1 MTTATRKRSKTTGGV
16 TLDRETL
23 LAAVKGVAA
32 AVPHKSPKPILQN
45 VLLHQGEL
53 RGSDLEL
60 QIAFGVPWT
69 DEPLLLPHARLRS
82 ILEAATGDE
91 VTLVRDGSACRVEV
105 GSGQWR
111 LPVEDPLEYPTWTPE
126 GLKPICRMPSDQ
138 FVRGVR
144 SVVYAHDNESSRYAL
159 GAVCVELVRKT
170 GKVHFV
176 ATDGR
181 RLSEFSAA
189 VPQDTNDS
197 QTLVPA
203 HAMLAI
209 AHLAA
214 GTEGGVQLETNGR
227 EMVAST
233 DEGSVT
239 ARLVDGRFPRW
250 TDVFPERQ
258 AKAAKVEIAALISA
272 TRAAAIVTS
281 EASKGVDFT
290 FTEHGI
296 TLAGQSAESGESRV
310 QCELLEPGEVC
321 TTKLDPRYV
330 VDFLKHLPA
339 DEPFV
344 EVEAVDHLSA
354 VVLRAGDVRG
364 VIMPLAKE

>member
-1 MTTATRKRSKTTGGV
+1 MTTATRKRPKTTGGV

-32 AVPHKSPKPILQN
+32 AVPNRSAKPILQN
-45 VLLHQGEL
+45 VLLHRGEL
-53 RGSDLEL
+53 RASDLEL
-60 QIAFGVPWT
+60 QIACGLPWT

-91 VTLVRDGSACRVEV
+91 VTLNHDGSACRVEV

-111 LPVEDPLEYPTWTPE
+111 LPVEDPLEFPAWTPE
-126 GLKPICRMPSDQ
+126 GLEPICRLPVEQLRS
-138 FVRGVR
+138 GVR

-159 GAVCVELVRKT
+159 GAVLVEMRDGV
-170 GKVHFV
+170 VHFV
-176 ATDGR
+176 STDGR
-181 RLSEFSAA
+181 RLSEFHADVDQA
-189 VPQDTNDS
+189 TDNS
-197 QTLVPA
+197 QSLVPA

-209 AHLAA
+209 AAI
-214 GTEGGVQLETNGR
+214 TDSKKRGVQLQTNGR
-227 EMVAST
+227 EIVAST
-233 DEGSVT
+233 DDGSVT

-281 EASKGVDFT
+281 EQSKGVDYT
-290 FTEHGI
+290 FTETGI

-310 QCELLEPGEVC
+310 QCEILEPGEVC
-321 TTKLDPRYV
+321 TTKLDPRFV
-330 VDFLKHLPA
+330 VDFLRHLPA

-344 EVEAVDHLSA
+344 EVEAVDHTSA

>member
-60 QIAFGVPWT
+60 QIAFGLPWT

-91 VTLVRDGSACRVEV
+91 VTLLRDGSACRVEV

-111 LPVEDPLEYPTWTPE
+111 LPVEDPLEYPAWTPE
-126 GLKPICRMPSDQ
+126 GLKPICRMPADQ

-144 SVVYAHDNESSRYAL
+144 SVVYAHDDESSRYAL
-159 GAVCVELVRKT
+159 GAVCVEMKKAT

-181 RLSEFSAA
+181 RLSEFSASID
-189 VPQDTNDS
+189 QDTDDS

-227 EMVAST
+227 EIVAST
-233 DEGSVT
+233 DDGSVT

-258 AKAAKVEIAALISA
+258 AKAAKVEIQALLSA

-281 EASKGVDFT
+281 EQSKGVDFT

-296 TLAGQSAESGESRV
+296 TLAGRSAESGESRV
-310 QCELLEPGEVC
+310 QCEILEPGEVC
-321 TTKLDPRYV
+321 ATKLDPRYV
-330 VDFLKHLPA
+330 VEFLKHLPA

-344 EVEAVDHLSA
+344 EVEAVDHTSA

>member
-1 MTTATRKRSKTTGGV
+1 MTTATKERRRSKTTGGV

-23 LAAVKGVAA
+23 LAAVKAVSA
-32 AVPHKSPKPILQN
+32 AVPHKSPKPILCN
-45 VLLHQGEL
+45 VILHQGEV
-53 RGSDLEL
+53 RASDLEL
-60 QIAFGVPWT
+60 QIASGLPWT
-69 DEPLLLPHARLRS
+69 DEPLLIPHARLRS

-91 VTLVRDGSACRVEV
+91 VTLVRDGSACLVEV

-111 LPVEDPLEYPTWTPE
+111 LPVEDPLEFPSWTPDA
-126 GLKPICRMPSDQ
+126 LKPICRLPADQ

-159 GAVCVELVRKT
+159 GAVCVEMKGGT
-170 GKVHFV
+170 VHFV

-181 RLSEFSAA
+181 RLSEFHVDVDQAT
-189 VPQDTNDS
+189 DDS

-203 HAMLAI
+203 HAMLAV
-209 AHLAA
+209 ANLAA
-214 GTEGGVQLETNGR
+214 HTEGGVQLETNGR
-227 EMVAST
+227 EIVAST
-233 DEGSVT
+233 DGGSVT

-250 TDVFPERQ
+250 TDVFPKRQ
-258 AKAAKVEIAALISA
+258 AKAAKVEIQALLSA

-281 EASKGVDFT
+281 EQSKGVDYT

-296 TLAGQSAESGESRV
+296 TLSGQSAESGESRV

-321 TTKLDPRYV
+321 TTKLDPRFV
-330 VDFLKHLPA
+330 SDFLRHLPS
-339 DEPFV
+339 DEPYV
-344 EVEAVDHLSA
+344 EVEAVDHTSA